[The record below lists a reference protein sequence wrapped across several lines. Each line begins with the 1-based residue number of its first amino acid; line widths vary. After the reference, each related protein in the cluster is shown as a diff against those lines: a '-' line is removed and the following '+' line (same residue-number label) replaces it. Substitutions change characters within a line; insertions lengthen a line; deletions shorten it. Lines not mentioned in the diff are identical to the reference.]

1 MRGLVVIIVMLLA
14 FALGIIV
21 ERLWLSEQLV
31 AAYNFSRS
39 ADLKIVKENTIEQ
52 SAQSQVQLNA
62 IPQQHQQSSV
72 VEQLTQARLEIS
84 RLEAEN
90 EQLQQR
96 LYEHKQS
103 TQLPPVNVPNGD
115 LKSMLA
121 QQYQQES
128 RDAVWA
134 DEVELQI
141 NDFLYQ
147 NDLSHLVKLQE
158 YGCKSTVCQME
169 LVPQGDAKDFD
180 EALWR
185 KVSEKL
191 FSQTWFKRFTMSTS
205 TSTQDKMVVHLSKQQ
220 VYDQ

>member
-1 MRGLVVIIVMLLA
+1 MRGLVVIILMLLA

-21 ERLWLSEQLV
+21 ERLWLSAQPVTYNASRPSDLNPEKEQV
-31 AAYNFSRS
+31 VQHS
-39 ADLKIVKENTIEQ
+39 EQ
-52 SAQSQVQLNA
+52 PLVQLNA
-62 IPQQHQQSSV
+62 PLKVHEQSTITN
-72 VEQLTQARLEIS
+72 QLTLAQQQIS

-96 LYEHKQS
+96 LLQDKQAS
-103 TQLPPVNVPNGD
+103 ELPPVAVPNGD
-115 LKSMLA
+115 LNAMLE
-121 QQYQQES
+121 QQYQQQS

-134 DEVELQI
+134 DEIELQM

-147 NDLSHLVKLQE
+147 SDLSHLVKLQE
-158 YGCKSTVCQME
+158 YGCKSTVCQMK

-180 EALWR
+180 EDLWR
-185 KVSEKL
+185 VVSEKL